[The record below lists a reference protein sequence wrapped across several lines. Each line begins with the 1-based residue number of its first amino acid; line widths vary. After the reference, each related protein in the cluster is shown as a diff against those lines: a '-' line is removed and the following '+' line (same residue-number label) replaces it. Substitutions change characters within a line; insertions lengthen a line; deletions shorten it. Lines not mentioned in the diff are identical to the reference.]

1 MQTIAVTAIIGNDRT
16 LRVQLPPDL
25 PTGEYE
31 LVLVLNQSPSEP
43 SDLTMKDAWEKWVE
57 EVEQLQLSPQPI
69 SGDYPQHLIEM
80 MPSKQ
85 RLKQMLKT

>member
-31 LVLVLNQSPSEP
+31 VVLVLRHQNH
-43 SDLTMKDAWEKWVE
+43 
-57 EVEQLQLSPQPI
+57 PI
-69 SGDYPQHLIEM
+69 SP
-80 MPSKQ
+80 
-85 RLKQMLKT
+85 